1 MYITYYICIKLGRHK
16 SLVAFKELIKFLSVE
31 RESKTLKL
39 IKLNYKLKIV
49 KTKL

>member
-1 MYITYYICIKLGRHK
+1 MYIIYYICIKLGRLK
-16 SLVAFKELIKFLSVE
+16 TFVAFKELIRFLSVK

-39 IKLNYKLKIV
+39 IQLNYKLKIV

>member
-1 MYITYYICIKLGRHK
+1 MYIIYYIFLKLGRLK
-16 SLVAFKELIKFLSVE
+16 SLVAFKELIRFLSVKQ
-31 RESKTLKL
+31 ESKTLKL